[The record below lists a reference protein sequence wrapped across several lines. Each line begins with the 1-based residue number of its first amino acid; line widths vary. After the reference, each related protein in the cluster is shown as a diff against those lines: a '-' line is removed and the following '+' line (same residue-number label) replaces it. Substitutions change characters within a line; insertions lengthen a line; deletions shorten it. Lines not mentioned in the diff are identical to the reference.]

1 MCRKGK
7 EEDNHSTGWGRSDT
21 FAHISQRRIQGCL
34 FTRINL
40 SSGLR
45 WRCQP
50 RSKSLGLPWLFT
62 QEFCRN
68 LLAKYRLRAVTCAR
82 NCKALS
88 KQVDK
93 KCNKSLSR
101 HMDQKGKKQA
111 FGRGSSLSY
120 LKESASPQTGLVWF
134 VQAGGVSSMFAQ
146 VLIKQLLKKGA
157 GIVTGRRD
165 P

>member
-1 MCRKGK
+1 MILLPIFHR
-7 EEDNHSTGWGRSDT
+7 EEFKDVSLH
-21 FAHISQRRIQGCL
+21 
-34 FTRINL
+34 RINL

-101 HMDQKGKKQA
+101 HMD
-111 FGRGSSLSY
+111 
-120 LKESASPQTGLVWF
+120 
-134 VQAGGVSSMFAQ
+134 
-146 VLIKQLLKKGA
+146 
-157 GIVTGRRD
+157 
-165 P
+165 